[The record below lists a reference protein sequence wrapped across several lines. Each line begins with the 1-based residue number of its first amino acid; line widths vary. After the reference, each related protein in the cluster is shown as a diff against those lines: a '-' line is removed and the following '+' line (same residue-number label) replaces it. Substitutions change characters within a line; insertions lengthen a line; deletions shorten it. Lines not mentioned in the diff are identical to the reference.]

1 MKTNQLLLEAISRAR
16 ERVNVTVKGAY
27 IRRREK
33 IDVEFRL
40 LQRIRGR
47 ISAVLKGR
55 LKNSA
60 ALKLIGCTLP
70 ELKAHLEKQFKAG
83 MSWSNYG
90 EWHIDHIRPCASFD
104 FNNPVSLS
112 QCFNYTNLQPM
123 WKLDNA
129 KKNSSWEGKLIR
141 HKNQE

>member
-55 LKNSA
+55 LK
-60 ALKLIGCTLP
+60 K
-70 ELKAHLEKQFKAG
+70 
-83 MSWSNYG
+83 
-90 EWHIDHIRPCASFD
+90 
-104 FNNPVSLS
+104 
-112 QCFNYTNLQPM
+112 
-123 WKLDNA
+123 
-129 KKNSSWEGKLIR
+129 
-141 HKNQE
+141 